1 MYPIVA
7 NQGARRWPGRAAN
20 MKGGLGSNRAD
31 AQRGQLLLLF
41 AKRIGGKPTW
51 VGHRRS
57 RVFV

>member
-1 MYPIVA
+1 
-7 NQGARRWPGRAAN
+7 